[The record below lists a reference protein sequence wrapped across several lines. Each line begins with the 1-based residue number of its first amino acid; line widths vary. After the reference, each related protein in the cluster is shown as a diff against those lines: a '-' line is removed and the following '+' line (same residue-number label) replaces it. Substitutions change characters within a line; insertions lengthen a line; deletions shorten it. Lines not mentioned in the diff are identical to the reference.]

1 MEGELFGLYAMTG
14 RVVSFLAP
22 FLYGVAISI
31 FKSQIYGILGI
42 MVVLL
47 LGLILVAPLNLSPT
61 REQEPA

>member
-1 MEGELFGLYAMTG
+1 MTG